1 MRFVVVIPAAG
12 SGTRMGAPIPK
23 TLLEISAG
31 DGGVTVTKTILR
43 WSVERFA
50 KHREC
55 SEIVVCVPGDWLER
69 FTQELSG
76 IRAVS
81 VIVGGATRQDS
92 VCLGVEYLAKE
103 RGVLLDSPVLVHD
116 AARCFLS
123 DAVME
128 SVLEGIAQHGAV
140 TAAVKVSDSVCRA
153 GADGSVSEYVDR
165 TGLYAVQTPQGFI
178 LKDLLR
184 AHRNAKDEKVTA
196 LDDAGLVARLRPV
209 KIVAGDRANIK
220 VTERGD
226 LEGVLVEK

>member
-1 MRFVVVIPAAG
+1 MSFVVVIPAAG
-12 SGTRMGAPIPK
+12 SGMRMGAPIPK
-23 TLLEISAG
+23 TLIEIPR
-31 DGGVTVTKTILR
+31 DEGGVTVTKTILR
-43 WSVERFA
+43 WSVEQFSR
-50 KHREC
+50 HREC
-55 SEIVVCVPGDWLER
+55 SEIVVCVPGDWHER
-69 FTQELSG
+69 FTQELAG

-81 VIVGGATRQDS
+81 VIVGGATRQES
-92 VCLGVEYLAKE
+92 VCLGVEYLANE
-103 RGVLLDSPVLVHD
+103 LGVSLDSHVLVHD

-123 DAVME
+123 DGVIE
-128 SVLEGIAQHGAV
+128 SVLEGISQHGAV

-153 GADGSVSEYVDR
+153 GADGAVSEYVDR
-165 TGLYAVQTPQGFI
+165 KALYAVQTPQGFI

-184 AHRNAKDEKVTA
+184 AHRNAKDENITA